1 MLKLRYITVVGWRA
15 PSGESCHLKKTWR
28 KKKSYNKKKVK
39 VLRSHPVSNFLPH
52 CNIEI
57 FSTFPNMA
65 ENGTVLTTFIHI
77 SIMYKYIYISYIAIM
92 CRCTSWVCI
101 KQGIHFDCI
110 TRRPDVRLHVGE
122 GESTP
127 SGASPLPLLTIL
139 HYSIPVFTFHSCTMR
154 PPVAALRPL
163 GTFSKTSYD
172 FEQGPNHKWEKYKQ
186 KILGKI

>member
-1 MLKLRYITVVGWRA
+1 MLKLRYITVVGRKSSVRRIL
-15 PSGESCHLKKTWR
+15 PLNENLR

-65 ENGTVLTTFIHI
+65 ENGTVLPTFIHI
-77 SIMYKYIYISYIAIM
+77 CIMYKYIYISYIAIM
-92 CRCTSWVCI
+92 CRCTSWVGI
-101 KQGIHFDCI
+101 KQGIHLNCI

-186 KILGKI
+186 KMLGKI